1 MPSHYGPKITTNKS
15 MICRLDA
22 ADKNSYIGTGT
33 TWTDLTG
40 NGHSATLQSQGSFS
54 STLAQGTMS
63 SGAGSITIN
72 ANSVFTAA
80 KSFEVWFRIN
90 NFPANSTFDSIW
102 QHANNW
108 NQQTGK
114 GMHLIYG
121 NLTWAWGQS
130 WGGCCQIAISSL
142 STNTWYHAIGTSD
155 GTTGTNKC
163 KFYLN
168 GHLKDT
174 GTAANIPSDNPNI
187 QIGNGNGG
195 TIDGV
200 IACWSAYADELSG
213 TEVYDNYIALKSRFE

>member
-1 MPSHYGPKITTNKS
+1 MGTYYGPKITIDKS

-40 NGHSATLQSQGSFS
+40 NGHSATLQSQGCFS
-54 STLAQGTMS
+54 STLAKGTMS
-63 SGAGSITIN
+63 PGAGSITISS
-72 ANSVFTAA
+72 NSVFTVA

-90 NFPANSTFDSIW
+90 NFPANSSYDSLW
-102 QHANNW
+102 QQASNW
-108 NQQTGK
+108 NQQIGK

-121 NLTWAWGQS
+121 NFTFSYGQT
-130 WGGCCQIAISSL
+130 WGGVCQIAISSL

-155 GTTGTNKC
+155 GTTGTDKC

-168 GHLKDT
+168 GELKDT
-174 GTAANIPSDNPNI
+174 GTSANVPSDNSNI

-195 TIDGV
+195 AIDGV
-200 IACWSAYADELSG
+200 IACWSAYADELSDKD
-213 TEVYDNYIALKSRFE
+213 VYNNFNALKGRFL